1 MGRWIGLAAW
11 LAVTFLAAAIGGT
24 SGPGPWYAELE
35 KPAWTPPSWVFG
47 PVWTTL
53 YILMAVAAWMVWERR
68 AERPAPVR
76 RALTV
81 YVVQLAL
88 NALWSLLFFRWQL
101 FGLAALEILV
111 LLAAIVLTMRLFAP
125 IRRPAAWLLAP
136 YLVWVSYATTLS
148 VGIWWMN
155 R

>member
-1 MGRWIGLAAW
+1 
-11 LAVTFLAAAIGGT
+11 
-24 SGPGPWYAELE
+24 
-35 KPAWTPPSWVFG
+35 
-47 PVWTTL
+47 
-53 YILMAVAAWMVWERR
+53 MAVAAWMVWERR

-81 YVVQLAL
+81 YVIQLAL

-111 LLAAIVLTMRLFAP
+111 LLAAIALTMRLFAP

-136 YLVWVSYATTLS
+136 YLAWVSYATTLS